1 MDGKSDD
8 VQKPG
13 SGEENP
19 QDQEFRFALKAPL
32 SVYESILIE
41 DLELGRA
48 AG

>member
-19 QDQEFRFALKAPL
+19 QDQEFRFALKALL
-32 SVYESILIE
+32 SAYESTLIE
-41 DLELGRA
+41 DLEIGRA